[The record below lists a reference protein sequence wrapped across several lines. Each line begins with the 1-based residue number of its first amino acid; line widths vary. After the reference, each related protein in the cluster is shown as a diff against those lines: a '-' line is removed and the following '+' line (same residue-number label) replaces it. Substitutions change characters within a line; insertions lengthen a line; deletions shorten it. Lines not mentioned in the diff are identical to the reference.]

1 MGHLQE
7 IETTLRE
14 LIARNDVEALVFWVK
29 ERVLESYKNGLARV
43 ERKGTSPSGKPARS
57 GISK

>member
-14 LIARNDVEALVFWVK
+14 LIARNDVEALVSWVK

-43 ERKGTSPSGKPARS
+43 ERKGTNPSQKSERS